1 MSVGIGSTKT
11 FPLRY
16 EVTYPDHPHHHDPG
30 PGDAASPQDFEDEEV
45 FFLRASATCKVQMA
59 DCGRLID

>member
-45 FFLRASATCKVQMA
+45 FLFACKCNMQSAN
-59 DCGRLID
+59 GRLRQID